1 MKQSEIEKLNEAE
14 LRDKLVEFQDKYRDL
29 KVAHAIT
36 PLENPAQLT
45 QLRKSIARIITEL
58 TAKAQ
63 ATI

>member
-14 LRDKLVEFQDKYRDL
+14 LRDKLVEFQNKYRDM

-45 QLRKSIARIITEL
+45 QIRKTIARINTGL
-58 TAKAQ
+58 SAKAEE
-63 ATI
+63 TI